1 MCMCL
6 SVVCVGVSACR
17 VHAPDSMPQC
27 ERAQYIENR
36 LTKDSAQSH
45 GNMNYAFFFVQTISV
60 CLCICGVLWWE
71 SAHLYFI
78 TEKNEHAIDQVCC
91 FSFVW
96 NQWCFTREKKKNES
110 KCVCV
115 GNFSIC
121 KSRPRSALHFTEK
134 PKRIKSEEKSRRK
147 IVIELGINSLFMLNG
162 NITHRL
168 AGVSTSTK
176 QHTIRALRFR
186 CRPSCGRQTKMLHKR
201 SENAVKWN

>member
-1 MCMCL
+1 MRENTIYRKSTDEGFSTIPWEHELRFFLRTNHICL
-6 SVVCVGVSACR
+6 SVYLWCIVVR
-17 VHAPDSMPQC
+17 K
-27 ERAQYIENR
+27 RASLFYYR
-36 LTKDSAQSH
+36 K
-45 GNMNYAFFFVQTISV
+45 
-60 CLCICGVLWWE
+60 
-71 SAHLYFI
+71 
-78 TEKNEHAIDQVCC
+78 KNEHAIDQVCR

-121 KSRPRSALHFTEK
+121 KSGPRSALHFTEK
-134 PKRIKSEEKSRRK
+134 PKRIRSEEKSRRK